1 MRYTNTRVLY
11 FCLRYTAIA
20 VVTFITVAFLLLNPR
35 RRGLCAS
42 ALSICLSVRWFVHR
56 SPETRI
62 GGRGPKGV
70 PYVFS
75 PVKNAPPREI
85 SDCGVGLLV
94 ASTSAPHLLFSAHR

>member
-42 ALSICLSVRWFVHR
+42 ALSICLSVRWFVHQ

-75 PVKNAPPREI
+75 PVKNAPP
-85 SDCGVGLLV
+85 
-94 ASTSAPHLLFSAHR
+94 